1 MWEQRQPTADGCTGK
16 GQRPLAHCPSDG
28 GMNTQTISLARV
40 AMVNGLQWQLF
51 PVDFKTEEG
60 TFSVY
65 LYAINREH
73 AAAILLELKETAVLR
88 DGDLAGIARND

>member
-1 MWEQRQPTADGCTGK
+1 MPTENQPNCAYRERISS
-16 GQRPLAHCPSDG
+16 QS
-28 GMNTQTISLARV
+28 ISLARV
-40 AMVNGLQWQLF
+40 ALVNGQQWQLY

-73 AAAILLELKETAVLR
+73 AAAILQELKETAVLR
-88 DGDLAGIARND
+88 DGDLGGITRND

>member
-1 MWEQRQPTADGCTGK
+1 
-16 GQRPLAHCPSDG
+16 
-28 GMNTQTISLARV
+28 MNTQSISLARV
-40 AMVNGLQWQLF
+40 AMVNGLQWQLY

-73 AAAILLELKETAVLR
+73 AAEILLELKETAVLR
-88 DGDLAGIARND
+88 DGDLTGIARND

>member
-1 MWEQRQPTADGCTGK
+1 MPSENQPNHAC
-16 GQRPLAHCPSDG
+16 GQDIS
-28 GMNTQTISLARV
+28 NQTISLARV
-40 AMVNGLQWQLF
+40 AMVNGLQWQLY

-88 DGDLAGIARND
+88 DGDLVNITRND

>member
-1 MWEQRQPTADGCTGK
+1 MNNQAVT
-16 GQRPLAHCPSDG
+16 LAQSAVVG
-28 GMNTQTISLARV
+28 GV
-40 AMVNGLQWQLF
+40 KWQLY
-51 PVDFKTEEG
+51 PVGFKTEEG

-88 DGDLAGIARND
+88 DGDLAGITRND

>member
-1 MWEQRQPTADGCTGK
+1 MSNKAI
-16 GQRPLAHCPSDG
+16 PLA
-28 GMNTQTISLARV
+28 QV
-40 AMVNGLQWQLF
+40 AVVNGLQWQLY

-88 DGDLAGIARND
+88 DGDLVGITRND

>member
-1 MWEQRQPTADGCTGK
+1 
-16 GQRPLAHCPSDG
+16 
-28 GMNTQTISLARV
+28 MNTQTISLARV

-88 DGDLAGIARND
+88 EGDLVGITRND

>member
-1 MWEQRQPTADGCTGK
+1 
-16 GQRPLAHCPSDG
+16 
-28 GMNTQTISLARV
+28 MNTQTISLARV

-73 AAAILLELKETAVLR
+73 AAAILLELKETAALR
-88 DGDLAGIARND
+88 DGDLVDITRND

>member
-1 MWEQRQPTADGCTGK
+1 MPTENQPERA
-16 GQRPLAHCPSDG
+16 RRANISY
-28 GMNTQTISLARV
+28 QTISLAQAAV
-40 AMVNGLQWQLF
+40 VNGLQWQLY

>member
-1 MWEQRQPTADGCTGK
+1 
-16 GQRPLAHCPSDG
+16 
-28 GMNTQTISLARV
+28 MNTQTISLARG
-40 AMVNGLQWQLF
+40 AMVNGLQWQLY

-60 TFSVY
+60 TFSIY

-88 DGDLAGIARND
+88 DGDLVGITHND

>member
-1 MWEQRQPTADGCTGK
+1 MPSENQPDRACG
-16 GQRPLAHCPSDG
+16 AHIS
-28 GMNTQTISLARV
+28 NQSISLACV
-40 AMVNGLQWQLF
+40 ALVNGLQWQLY

-88 DGDLAGIARND
+88 DGDLAGITRND

>member
-1 MWEQRQPTADGCTGK
+1 MNRQA
-16 GQRPLAHCPSDG
+16 
-28 GMNTQTISLARV
+28 ISLSQV
-40 AMVNGLQWQLF
+40 AVVNGLQWRLY

>member
-1 MWEQRQPTADGCTGK
+1 
-16 GQRPLAHCPSDG
+16 
-28 GMNTQTISLARV
+28 MNTQSISLARV
-40 AMVNGLQWQLF
+40 AMINGLQWQLY

-88 DGDLAGIARND
+88 EGDLVDITRND

>member
-1 MWEQRQPTADGCTGK
+1 MAALPCR
-16 GQRPLAHCPSDG
+16 
-28 GMNTQTISLARV
+28 
-40 AMVNGLQWQLF
+40 LQ
-51 PVDFKTEEG
+51 DEEG

-88 DGDLAGIARND
+88 DGDLAGITRND

>member
-1 MWEQRQPTADGCTGK
+1 MSSQSIH
-16 GQRPLAHCPSDG
+16 LAPMS
-28 GMNTQTISLARV
+28 V
-40 AMVNGLQWQLF
+40 VNGLQWQLY

-88 DGDLAGIARND
+88 DGDLAGITRND

>member
-1 MWEQRQPTADGCTGK
+1 MCNKAIP
-16 GQRPLAHCPSDG
+16 
-28 GMNTQTISLARV
+28 LARV
-40 AMVNGLQWQLF
+40 AVVHGLQWQLY

-73 AAAILLELKETAVLR
+73 AAEILLELKETAVLR
-88 DGDLAGIARND
+88 DGELVDIDCND

>member
-1 MWEQRQPTADGCTGK
+1 MSKQP
-16 GQRPLAHCPSDG
+16 
-28 GMNTQTISLARV
+28 ISLARV
-40 AMVNGLQWQLF
+40 AMVNGLQWQLY

>member
-1 MWEQRQPTADGCTGK
+1 
-16 GQRPLAHCPSDG
+16 
-28 GMNTQTISLARV
+28 MNTQAISLARV
-40 AMVNGLQWQLF
+40 AMVNGLQWQLY

-88 DGDLAGIARND
+88 DGGLVGITRND

>member
-1 MWEQRQPTADGCTGK
+1 
-16 GQRPLAHCPSDG
+16 
-28 GMNTQTISLARV
+28 MNTQTISLTRV
-40 AMVNGLQWQLF
+40 AMVNGLQWQLY

-73 AAAILLELKETAVLR
+73 AAAILLEMKETAVLR
-88 DGDLAGIARND
+88 DGDLVGITRND

>member
-1 MWEQRQPTADGCTGK
+1 
-16 GQRPLAHCPSDG
+16 
-28 GMNTQTISLARV
+28 MNDQMISLSQV
-40 AMVNGLQWQLF
+40 AEINGLQWQLF

-73 AAAILLELKETAVLR
+73 AAAILQELKETAVLR
-88 DGDLAGIARND
+88 EGDLVGITRND

>member
-1 MWEQRQPTADGCTGK
+1 
-16 GQRPLAHCPSDG
+16 
-28 GMNTQTISLARV
+28 MNPQTISLARV
-40 AMVNGLQWQLF
+40 AMVNGLQWQLY

-73 AAAILLELKETAVLR
+73 AAAIMLELKETAVLR
-88 DGDLAGIARND
+88 EGDLVGITRND

>member
-1 MWEQRQPTADGCTGK
+1 
-16 GQRPLAHCPSDG
+16 
-28 GMNTQTISLARV
+28 MNTQAISLARV
-40 AMVNGLQWQLF
+40 ALVNGQQWQLY

-73 AAAILLELKETAVLR
+73 AAAILQELKETAVLR
-88 DGDLAGIARND
+88 EGDLVGITRND

>member
-1 MWEQRQPTADGCTGK
+1 
-16 GQRPLAHCPSDG
+16 
-28 GMNTQTISLARV
+28 MNTQAISLARV
-40 AMVNGLQWQLF
+40 AMVNGQQWQLY

-73 AAAILLELKETAVLR
+73 AAAILQELKETAVLR
-88 DGDLAGIARND
+88 EGDLVGIARND

>member
-1 MWEQRQPTADGCTGK
+1 
-16 GQRPLAHCPSDG
+16 
-28 GMNTQTISLARV
+28 MNTQTISLARV

-88 DGDLAGIARND
+88 DGDLVNITRNN

>member
-1 MWEQRQPTADGCTGK
+1 
-16 GQRPLAHCPSDG
+16 
-28 GMNTQTISLARV
+28 MNTQTISLARV
-40 AMVNGLQWQLF
+40 AMVNGLLWQLF

-65 LYAINREH
+65 IYAINREH

-88 DGDLAGIARND
+88 DGDLVNITRNN